1 MKTGFKQLTLYI
13 CDNCRTQEEQL
24 KVLNHNFNQTNQLV
38 DRHETQL
45 NELKAKIE
53 RVVSLTPSLVDLP

>member
-1 MKTGFKQLTLYI
+1 MCM
-13 CDNCRTQEEQL
+13 CDNCRAQEEKL

-45 NELKAKIE
+45 NGLKAKIE
-53 RVVSLTPSLVDLP
+53 RVVSFTRSLVDLP